1 MAASTSIAVVVFIF
15 GALLLLIALIGGG
28 FILKELSVPQ
38 VGRNAR
44 VACGITG
51 VLFIGIS
58 LWSGSQQPKGR
69 TTDAGPA
76 TSSTTTTTPEPFPTE
91 RERDLLTHVAK
102 TWRAGCHRYEHTQRL
117 LGERAFIGC
126 TPTNGATEAWYVAF
140 DSAEHLSQWYYQV
153 TDSKHISRASGD
165 CAKDQ
170 VAEGTYHYDRSP
182 GVEAGH
188 LACWRDG
195 QQSRLAWTHTELHIG
210 AEAYRNDL
218 NDRDL
223 YDWWGADG
231 HVLDPGVP
239 D

>member
-28 FILKELSVPQ
+28 FVAKEISVPQ
-38 VGRNAR
+38 VGTNTRL
-44 VACGITG
+44 ACGITG
-51 VLFIGIS
+51 VLFIGFS
-58 LWSGSQQPKGR
+58 LWTGSQKP
-69 TTDAGPA
+69 
-76 TSSTTTTTPEPFPTE
+76 TSSPPPGTSGGSPVTTTTEPFPTN
-91 RERDLLTHVAK
+91 RERDLLTHVTK
-102 TWRAGCHRYEHTQRL
+102 SWRAGCHRYEHAQPF
-117 LGERAFIGC
+117 LGEQAFIEC

-140 DSAEHLSQWYYQV
+140 DSAEHMYQWYYGV
-153 TDSKHISRASGD
+153 TDSKHISRSSSD
-165 CAKDQ
+165 CAKNQ

-195 QQSRLAWTHTELHIG
+195 QQSRLLWTHTALHIG

-218 NDRDL
+218 DERAL
-223 YDWWGADG
+223 YQWWRADG